1 MHPCERVDGPAAR
14 WSARLA
20 EEVTALVV
28 LSEPLAEIVAEFV
41 AVGLLKRGCRR
52 NAMRAVAGDA
62 S

>member
-1 MHPCERVDGPAAR
+1 MHPDRIDGPAAR

-28 LSEPLAEIVAEFV
+28 LSEPLAEVVAEFV
-41 AVGLLKRGCRR
+41 AVGRLKRGCRR
-52 NAMRAVAGDA
+52 NAVGAVAVDA